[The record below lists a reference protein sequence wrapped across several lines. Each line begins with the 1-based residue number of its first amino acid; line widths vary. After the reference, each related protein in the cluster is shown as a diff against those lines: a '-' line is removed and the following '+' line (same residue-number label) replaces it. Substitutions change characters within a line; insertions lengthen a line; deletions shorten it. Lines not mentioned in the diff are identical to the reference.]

1 MKWTEDE
8 INFLHVQAGE
18 MPIKEMAKQLGRTER
33 AVNIQLHR
41 LNIDI
46 QRGGKLRQRVANNLL
61 VELISLRINPHYF
74 KPTRDFFDHT
84 GIGQKRFYQLFRGE
98 KNITPAEYMA
108 VAKELNVSLQEA
120 FDARQLEL
128 NFE

>member
-1 MKWTEDE
+1 MKWIEDE
-8 INFLHVQAGE
+8 INFLHVQAGKI
-18 MPIKEMAKQLGRTER
+18 PINEMAKQLGRTER

-120 FDARQLEL
+120 FDSRQLKL